1 MKVNL
6 EKIEKNTAYLN
17 FEVDEVDFDKAI
29 EQAYKKNAKRFN
41 VPGFRRGKAP
51 RRLVELH
58 YGPEVFYEDAVQIL
72 LPEAYKKGV
81 EEFKLQPVDQ
91 PKFDI
96 QQIEIGQPLKATAEV
111 TVKPE
116 VNLKEY
122 KGLEVEKFVY
132 NVTDGEVEK
141 ELAKIQE
148 RNSRLVVVE
157 DRPAKE
163 YDIAVIDFKGT
174 VDDKPFDG
182 GTAENYPLELGSGM
196 FIKGFEEQVIGM
208 AVGETKDINVKFPDD
223 YNVKE
228 LASKDAVFNVHLKEL
243 KKKELLPI
251 DDEFAKDVS
260 EFETLDELKRD
271 IKEKL
276 QQKAKS
282 VEEGS
287 LKASIVNK
295 LMENAE
301 IDVPDVMIDHEIER
315 LMMDFAINL
324 RFSGYDLKTYLES
337 TGVTPEEFRER
348 FRDQAKDNVKSSLV
362 LEEIGNRENIT
373 VTDEEL
379 NNKIKELADTYKK
392 SVEDY
397 EKNLK
402 AEDKERIKDS
412 IWTEKIFDFLIQNA
426 VIKEKK
432 EDNKED
438 NKAEDNADNNMDTD
452 K

>member
-1 MKVNL
+1 
-6 EKIEKNTAYLN
+6 
-17 FEVDEVDFDKAI
+17 
-29 EQAYKKNAKRFN
+29 
-41 VPGFRRGKAP
+41 
-51 RRLVELH
+51 
-58 YGPEVFYEDAVQIL
+58 
-72 LPEAYKKGV
+72 
-81 EEFKLQPVDQ
+81 
-91 PKFDI
+91 
-96 QQIEIGQPLKATAEV
+96 
-111 TVKPE
+111 
-116 VNLKEY
+116 
-122 KGLEVEKFVY
+122 
-132 NVTDGEVEK
+132 
-141 ELAKIQE
+141 
-148 RNSRLVVVE
+148 
-157 DRPAKE
+157 
-163 YDIAVIDFKGT
+163 
-174 VDDKPFDG
+174 
-182 GTAENYPLELGSGM
+182 
-196 FIKGFEEQVIGM
+196 
-208 AVGETKDINVKFPDD
+208 
-223 YNVKE
+223 
-228 LASKDAVFNVHLKEL
+228 
-243 KKKELLPI
+243 
-251 DDEFAKDVS
+251 
-260 EFETLDELKRD
+260 
-271 IKEKL
+271 
-276 QQKAKS
+276 
-282 VEEGS
+282 
-287 LKASIVNK
+287 
-295 LMENAE
+295 MENAE
-301 IDVPDVMIDHEIER
+301 IDVPDVMIDYEIER